1 MATATLV
8 TGWLLARETEA
19 RSKCSRITLTSSSRM
34 HVYKVN
40 IPCALGLNGQ
50 ECWEGQR
57 GYPTMRT
64 APGHGRHTSQT
75 RQPACGCPWPAL
87 SSGPSPLTS
96 QSHWNQHSGWQSDSR
111 GQHRPGQGPLSSQSS
126 RPLPAEASSLPSQAP
141 QPQRQVLVCFSL

>member
-34 HVYKVN
+34 HTYKVD

-75 RQPACGCPWPAL
+75 RQPSTRACCVRL
-87 SSGPSPLTS
+87 SM
-96 QSHWNQHSGWQSDSR
+96 
-111 GQHRPGQGPLSSQSS
+111 
-126 RPLPAEASSLPSQAP
+126 ASLELRP
-141 QPQRQVLVCFSL
+141 QPPNFPEPLEPAQWMAI